1 MADPAQV
8 QKAIEK
14 FYPEE
19 SESVTDILK
28 ELGADKEIA
37 KEVSE
42 VGGHRTTRR

>member
-1 MADPAQV
+1 MVADPAQV

-19 SESVTDILK
+19 NESFTDILK
-28 ELGADKEIA
+28 ELGSDKEIA

-42 VGGHRTTRR
+42 VADHR